1 VNLEAG
7 LTELMIPVL
16 AAFGAALVLASV
28 LVVRAV
34 RAHTNRR
41 IEAVARRVDDHL
53 GSISDV
59 LREAVERSEAAQAQ
73 GVTERE
79 LTFDLEELL
88 TDTVAEAAARTGAEA
103 VAIRVQGPSGAPMT
117 AMLGGERGVDW
128 TDGAAFDTDRDETD
142 ETEGRLAVPILE
154 GGVETGVIVAH
165 ARTGRRFLAGHR
177 RSLLALAEE
186 TAVAV
191 SSARRFTR
199 AASRVDTDEVTGVH
213 NRRGYEA
220 ALERE
225 VTSAVRTGRPLAVVL
240 LALHDMTDT
249 AEVERFAQE
258 LSALLGRVSRATDTV
273 FRRCREEFGV
283 LLPETTSEGAQR
295 FHGRLRAE
303 LERSTFSQNGEL
315 TLSTGISEWRP
326 DETSDSFDAR
336 ARASVGSDTGRSRP
350 RRPNGVTPSGGDA
363 RL

>member
-1 VNLEAG
+1 
-7 LTELMIPVL
+7 VL
-16 AAFGAALVLASV
+16 AASGAALVLASS

-41 IEAVARRVDDHL
+41 IEAVVRKVDDHL

-59 LREAVERSEAAQAQ
+59 LREAIERSEEAKAH

-88 TDTVAEAAARTGAEA
+88 KDAVAEAAARTGAEA
-103 VAIRVQGPSGAPMT
+103 VAMRVQGPNGAPMT
-117 AMLGGERGVDW
+117 AILGAEHGVDW
-128 TDGAAFDTDRDETD
+128 ADDAAFATDPDETD
-142 ETEGRLAVPILE
+142 GRLAVPILE
-154 GGVETGVIVAH
+154 GGVEAGVIVAH

-177 RSLLALAEE
+177 RSLLALAED

-191 SSARRFTR
+191 ASARRFAR
-199 AASRVDTDEVTGVH
+199 AASRVETDEATGIH
-213 NRRGYEA
+213 NRYGYEA

-225 VTSAVRTGRPLAVVL
+225 VTSAVRTGRPLALVL
-240 LALHDMTDT
+240 LALHELADT
-249 AEVERFAQE
+249 AEVDRFAQE
-258 LSALLGRVSRATDTV
+258 LSTLLGRVTRTTDTV

-283 LLPETTSEGAQR
+283 LLPETTGEGAQR

-303 LERSTFSQNGEL
+303 LEKSTFGESGDV

-326 DETSDSFDAR
+326 DETSGSFDAR
-336 ARASVGSDTGRSRP
+336 ARASVGSDTVRPLEIRSR
-350 RRPNGVTPSGGDA
+350 
-363 RL
+363 RLRSREHP

>member
-1 VNLEAG
+1 
-7 LTELMIPVL
+7 VL
-16 AAFGAALVLASV
+16 AASGAALVLASS

-41 IEAVARRVDDHL
+41 IEAVVRKVDDHL

-59 LREAVERSEAAQAQ
+59 LREAIERSEEAKAH

-103 VAIRVQGPSGAPMT
+103 VAMRVQGPNGAPMT
-117 AMLGGERGVDW
+117 AMLGAEHGVDW
-128 TDGAAFDTDRDETD
+128 ADDAAFATDPDETD
-142 ETEGRLAVPILE
+142 ETAGRLAVPIVE

-177 RSLLALAEE
+177 RSLLALAED

-191 SSARRFTR
+191 ASARRFAR
-199 AASRVDTDEVTGVH
+199 AASRVETDEATGIH
-213 NRRGYEA
+213 NRYGYEA

-225 VTSAVRTGRPLAVVL
+225 VTSAVRTGRPLALVL
-240 LALHDMTDT
+240 LALHELADT
-249 AEVERFAQE
+249 AEVDRFAQE
-258 LSALLGRVSRATDTV
+258 LSTLLDRVTRTTDTV

-283 LLPETTSEGAQR
+283 LLPETTGEGAQR

-303 LERSTFSQNGEL
+303 LEKSTFSQSGDV

-336 ARASVGSDTGRSRP
+336 ARASVGSDTVRSLEIRSR
-350 RRPNGVTPSGGDA
+350 
-363 RL
+363 RLRSREHP

>member
-1 VNLEAG
+1 
-7 LTELMIPVL
+7 VL

-41 IEAVARRVDDHL
+41 IEAVVRKVDDHL

-59 LREAVERSEAAQAQ
+59 LREAVERSEEAKAR
-73 GVTERE
+73 GLTERD
-79 LTFDLEELL
+79 LTLDLEVLL

-103 VAIRVQGPSGAPMT
+103 VAMRVQGPSGAPMT
-117 AMLGGERGVDW
+117 ATLGAQNGVDW
-128 TDGAAFDTDRDETD
+128 TDGAAFAVDPDETD
-142 ETEGRLAVPILE
+142 ERLAVPIVE
-154 GGVETGVIVAH
+154 EGVETGVIVAH

-177 RSLLALAEE
+177 RSLLALAEDA
-186 TAVAV
+186 AVAV
-191 SSARRFTR
+191 ASARRFAR
-199 AASRVDTDEVTGVH
+199 AARRVETDEATGIH
-213 NRRGYEA
+213 NRHGYEA

-225 VTSAVRTGRPLAVVL
+225 VTSAVRTGRPLALVL
-240 LALHDMTDT
+240 LALHDLADT
-249 AEVERFAQE
+249 AEVDRFAQE
-258 LSALLGRVSRATDTV
+258 LSTLLGRVTRASDTV
-273 FRRCREEFGV
+273 FRRGRKEFGV

-303 LERSTFSQNGEL
+303 LERSTFSQSGEL

-336 ARASVGSDTGRSRP
+336 ALLSLPGLHQGSESARADSDRENP
-350 RRPNGVTPSGGDA
+350 
-363 RL
+363 